1 MMDYMYRGEVNIS
14 QDQLAALLKAAE
26 SLQIKGLSDN
36 RGGAGSGGVGAA
48 SGGKAGEPQKHS
60 TGHVPGKL
68 TNIGHIGAGYTLEQH
83 KRARI
88 GPSSIDSQD
97 IGGSREG
104 SSSPTSRRR
113 KKIRRRSVDQVMG
126 DNHENSNSSQNMQI
140 NSSVTGPGAIT
151 TSIVPSGAVAQAAS
165 GNQIQTQ
172 TNKKT
177 DILSKLDQG
186 VSVSTINP
194 ASATAAPVG
203 SAAGSGTVSEHEHE
217 HDEGSSNKKE
227 HHHNLQSAIKKDK
240 EVGGGGVASS
250 AASSSDIV
258 IEPKSEYDDGNE
270 ETVEDLTL
278 DDEIALDELDQT
290 AGPSHGG
297 EGSSQGYAQWQVDRS
312 HDESYMAQDVQQR
325 DPQ

>member
-1 MMDYMYRGEVNIS
+1 MKDVKYQELRAMMDYMYRGEVNIS

-126 DNHENSNSSQNMQI
+126 GELAFLFYISN
-140 NSSVTGPGAIT
+140 
-151 TSIVPSGAVAQAAS
+151 
-165 GNQIQTQ
+165 IQLFN
-172 TNKKT
+172 NK
-177 DILSKLDQG
+177 L
-186 VSVSTINP
+186 
-194 ASATAAPVG
+194 
-203 SAAGSGTVSEHEHE
+203 
-217 HDEGSSNKKE
+217 
-227 HHHNLQSAIKKDK
+227 
-240 EVGGGGVASS
+240 
-250 AASSSDIV
+250 
-258 IEPKSEYDDGNE
+258 Y
-270 ETVEDLTL
+270 LT
-278 DDEIALDELDQT
+278 
-290 AGPSHGG
+290 
-297 EGSSQGYAQWQVDRS
+297 
-312 HDESYMAQDVQQR
+312 
-325 DPQ
+325 